1 MNKVFF
7 LVWLT
12 FNPNHTANLSYM
24 GGHEY
29 GTGAAC
35 NAVADTFNRLAEK
48 LMIELPEEE
57 FPEQEYACT
66 TFDATNTSRVDVW
79 DIEYIADET
88 NFFIK
93 SP

>member
-1 MNKVFF
+1 MGKVFF

-12 FNPNHTANLSYM
+12 FNPNHTANLNYM

-29 GTGAAC
+29 GTAAAC
-35 NAVADTFNRLAEK
+35 NAVADTANALVEK
-48 LMIELPEEE
+48 LMIEFSEEE

-66 TFDATNTSRVDVW
+66 TFDTTNTSRVDVR
-79 DIEYIADET
+79 DIEDIADET